1 MSDNTKKKMDER
13 RKIKTKIISTKSKRI
28 LEKLNEEYMSQ
39 GRFEA
44 NMANDT
50 SRFYLL
56 LFIHNFL
63 NSVYI

>member
-1 MSDNTKKKMDER
+1 MALNPVVMV
-13 RKIKTKIISTKSKRI
+13 
-28 LEKLNEEYMSQ
+28 KLIHRLCRVNVTALSQ

-50 SRFYLL
+50 CRFYLL

>member
-1 MSDNTKKKMDER
+1 MYYNYYHLPKPQN
-13 RKIKTKIISTKSKRI
+13 KSWQARQ
-28 LEKLNEEYMSQ
+28 MSQ

-50 SRFYLL
+50 NRFYLL